1 MSDHHTHGDS
11 HHHDNHDHGS
21 LKSYAIGFIL
31 SVILTA
37 IPFGLVMFPSMPKD
51 ITIMVVVALAVI
63 QVVVHLVYFL
73 HMNTKSEGGWNMMA
87 LIFTIMIVGIAMAG
101 SLWVMYHMNHNM
113 MPDLMPEYM
122 HTKTAP

>member
-1 MSDHHTHGDS
+1 MANAHNS
-11 HHHDNHDHGS
+11 HAEGNHGS
-21 LKSYAIGFIL
+21 VKSYVIGCIL

-73 HMNTKSEGGWNMMA
+73 HMDRSAEQRSNVSTFLFTAMVIALLVGLSLWIMFSIHTSMMA
-87 LIFTIMIVGIAMAG
+87 
-101 SLWVMYHMNHNM
+101 
-113 MPDLMPEYM
+113 
-122 HTKTAP
+122 K